1 MRDMTIFSAARAA
14 GGRVAG
20 CGQDAPLSGGVIDSR
35 EAGPGLMFCA
45 LPGERADGHE
55 YMRSALEKGAA
66 CCLATHV
73 PEGVTGPVILVDDVR
88 SAMAKIAGA
97 CRDRLGIPVVGIT
110 GSSGKTTAK
119 EMCAAVLSQ
128 KYNTLK
134 TEKNFNNE
142 LGVPLTLFRIGPEH
156 GAAVVELGIN
166 HFGEMGRLG
175 AMAKPDIAVYTL
187 IGRSHLEALGDLDG
201 VLRAKGELV
210 EHMPPDGLLIVN
222 GDDEKL
228 AAWRPARRKLTF
240 GLGEGC
246 DVRGVGFAPRGA
258 EGSALTVLAGE
269 RRIELFLPAYGRH
282 LAYAALAA
290 AAVGIELGLSDGQI
304 AAGAADYAPVGRRAR
319 IIETPSLTVIDDCYN
334 ANPDSVKMAIASA
347 GALGGRLVCI
357 LGDMLELGEQSEQ
370 MHREVG
376 EAARAAGA
384 LLLTA
389 GERSA
394 AMGGE
399 HFASKA
405 ELISALPRLLKRGDR
420 VLVKASHSMAF
431 EEISDALRALSL

>member
-142 LGVPLTLFRIGPEH
+142 LGVPLTIFRIGPEH

-166 HFGEMGRLG
+166 HFGEMSRLG

-210 EHMPPDGLLIVN
+210 KHMPPDGLLIVN

>member
-1 MRDMTIFSAARAA
+1 MKDMTIFSAARAA

-73 PEGVTGPVILVDDVR
+73 PEGVTGPVVLVDDVR

-97 CRDRLGIPVVGIT
+97 CRDRLDIPVVGIT

-166 HFGEMGRLG
+166 HFGEMSRLG

-210 EHMPPDGLLIVN
+210 EHMPPDGMLIVN

>member
-1 MRDMTIFSAARAA
+1 MKDMTIFSAARAA

-142 LGVPLTLFRIGPEH
+142 LGVPLTLFRIGPGH

-166 HFGEMGRLG
+166 HFGEMSRLG

>member
-1 MRDMTIFSAARAA
+1 MKDMTIFSAARAA

-45 LPGERADGHE
+45 LPGERADGHGF
-55 YMRSALEKGAA
+55 MRSALEKGAA

-166 HFGEMGRLG
+166 HFGEMSRLG

-357 LGDMLELGEQSEQ
+357 LGDMLELGELSEQ

>member
-88 SAMAKIAGA
+88 SAMAKIAGE
-97 CRDRLGIPVVGIT
+97 CRDKLDIPVVGIT

-258 EGSALTVLAGE
+258 KGSALTVLAGE

-282 LAYAALAA
+282 LAYASLAA

>member
-142 LGVPLTLFRIGPEH
+142 LGVPLTIFRIGPEH

-166 HFGEMGRLG
+166 HFGEMSRLG

-210 EHMPPDGLLIVN
+210 EHMPPDGMLIVN

>member
-1 MRDMTIFSAARAA
+1 MKDMTIFSAARAA

-97 CRDRLGIPVVGIT
+97 CRDRLDIPVVGIT

-142 LGVPLTLFRIGPEH
+142 LGVPLTIFRIGPEH

-210 EHMPPDGLLIVN
+210 EHMPPDGMLIVN

>member
-1 MRDMTIFSAARAA
+1 MKDMTVFSAAEAA
-14 GGRVAG
+14 GGRLVN
-20 CGQDAPLSGGVIDSR
+20 CPLDLPLAGGVIDSR

-73 PEGVTGPVILVDDVR
+73 PEGVTGPVVLVDDVR

-166 HFGEMGRLG
+166 HFGEMRRLG
-175 AMAKPDIAVYTL
+175 AMARPDIAVYTL

-210 EHMPPDGLLIVN
+210 EHMPPDGMLIVN

>member
-1 MRDMTIFSAARAA
+1 MKDMTIFSAARAA

-97 CRDRLGIPVVGIT
+97 CRDKLDIPVVGIT

-166 HFGEMGRLG
+166 HFGEMSRLG

-357 LGDMLELGEQSEQ
+357 LGDMLELGELSEQ

>member
-14 GGRVAG
+14 GGRVTG

-166 HFGEMGRLG
+166 HFGEMSRLG

-210 EHMPPDGLLIVN
+210 EHMPPDGMLIVN

-269 RRIELFLPAYGRH
+269 RRIEIFLPAYGRH

>member
-88 SAMAKIAGA
+88 SAMAKIAGE
-97 CRDRLGIPVVGIT
+97 CRDKLDIPVVGIT

-258 EGSALTVLAGE
+258 KGSALTVLAGE

-282 LAYAALAA
+282 LAYASLAA

-405 ELISALPRLLKRGDR
+405 DLISALPRLLKRGDR

>member
-1 MRDMTIFSAARAA
+1 MKDMTIFSAARAA

-73 PEGVTGPVILVDDVR
+73 PEGVTGPVILVDDVAA
-88 SAMAKIAGA
+88 AMARIARA
-97 CRDRLGIPVVGIT
+97 CRERLDIPVVGIT

-166 HFGEMGRLG
+166 HFGEMSRLG

>member
-1 MRDMTIFSAARAA
+1 MKDMTIFSAARAA

-166 HFGEMGRLG
+166 HFGEMSRLG

-210 EHMPPDGLLIVN
+210 EHMPPDGMLIVN

-246 DVRGVGFAPRGA
+246 NVRGVGFAPRGA

>member
-97 CRDRLGIPVVGIT
+97 CRDRLDIPVVGIT

-166 HFGEMGRLG
+166 HFGEMSRLG

>member
-1 MRDMTIFSAARAA
+1 MKDMTIFSAARAA

-97 CRDRLGIPVVGIT
+97 CRDRLDIPVVGIT

>member
-1 MRDMTIFSAARAA
+1 MKDMTIFSAARAA

-97 CRDRLGIPVVGIT
+97 CRDKLDIPVVGIT

-166 HFGEMGRLG
+166 HFGEMSRLG

-405 ELISALPRLLKRGDR
+405 ELISVLPRLLKRGDR

>member
-1 MRDMTIFSAARAA
+1 MKDMTIFSAARAA
-14 GGRVAG
+14 GGSVTG

-97 CRDRLGIPVVGIT
+97 CRDKLDIPVVGIT

-166 HFGEMGRLG
+166 HFGEMSRLG

-210 EHMPPDGLLIVN
+210 EHMPPDGMLIVN

-357 LGDMLELGEQSEQ
+357 LGDMLELGELSEQ

>member
-88 SAMAKIAGA
+88 SAMAKIAGV
-97 CRDRLGIPVVGIT
+97 CRDRLDIPVVGIT

-166 HFGEMGRLG
+166 HFGEMSRLG

>member
-97 CRDRLGIPVVGIT
+97 CRDRLDIPVVGIT

-166 HFGEMGRLG
+166 HFGEMSRLG

-357 LGDMLELGEQSEQ
+357 LGDMLELGELSEQ

-376 EAARAAGA
+376 NAARAAGA

>member
-73 PEGVTGPVILVDDVR
+73 PEGVTGPVILVDDVH

-97 CRDRLGIPVVGIT
+97 CRDKLDIPVVGIT

-269 RRIELFLPAYGRH
+269 RRLESYLFPEEFHRLYNSFCHGC
-282 LAYAALAA
+282 
-290 AAVGIELGLSDGQI
+290 S
-304 AAGAADYAPVGRRAR
+304 
-319 IIETPSLTVIDDCYN
+319 SL
-334 ANPDSVKMAIASA
+334 
-347 GALGGRLVCI
+347 
-357 LGDMLELGEQSEQ
+357 
-370 MHREVG
+370 
-376 EAARAAGA
+376 AARAQ
-384 LLLTA
+384 
-389 GERSA
+389 
-394 AMGGE
+394 
-399 HFASKA
+399 
-405 ELISALPRLLKRGDR
+405 
-420 VLVKASHSMAF
+420 
-431 EEISDALRALSL
+431 LSG

>member
-1 MRDMTIFSAARAA
+1 MKDMTIFSAARAA

-55 YMRSALEKGAA
+55 FMRSALEKGAA

-97 CRDRLGIPVVGIT
+97 CRDRLDIPVVGIT

-166 HFGEMGRLG
+166 HFGEMSRLG

-210 EHMPPDGLLIVN
+210 EHMPPDGMLIVN

>member
-1 MRDMTIFSAARAA
+1 MKDMTIFSAARAA

-166 HFGEMGRLG
+166 HFGEMSRLG

>member
-1 MRDMTIFSAARAA
+1 MKDMTIFSAARAA
-14 GGRVAG
+14 GGRVTG

-166 HFGEMGRLG
+166 HFGEMSRLG

-210 EHMPPDGLLIVN
+210 EHMPPDGMLIVN

>member
-1 MRDMTIFSAARAA
+1 MKDMTIFSAARAA

-166 HFGEMGRLG
+166 HFGEMSRLG

-210 EHMPPDGLLIVN
+210 EHMPPDGMLIVN

-376 EAARAAGA
+376 EAARSAGA

>member
-1 MRDMTIFSAARAA
+1 MKDMTIFSAARAA
-14 GGRVAG
+14 GGRVTG

-73 PEGVTGPVILVDDVR
+73 PEGVTGPVVLVDDVR

-166 HFGEMGRLG
+166 HFGEMSRLG

-210 EHMPPDGLLIVN
+210 EHMPPDGMLIVN

-357 LGDMLELGEQSEQ
+357 LGDMLELGELSEQ

>member
-97 CRDRLGIPVVGIT
+97 CRDRLDIPVVGIT

-142 LGVPLTLFRIGPEH
+142 LGVPLTIFRIGPEH

-210 EHMPPDGLLIVN
+210 EHMPPDGMLIVN

>member
-1 MRDMTIFSAARAA
+1 MKDMTIFSAARAA

-35 EAGPGLMFCA
+35 EAAPGLMFCA

-97 CRDRLGIPVVGIT
+97 CRDRLDIPVVGIT

-166 HFGEMGRLG
+166 HFGEMSRLG

-210 EHMPPDGLLIVN
+210 EHMPPDGMLIVN